1 MHIDGFIATQAQTV
15 VVQEGDAPVTGR
27 AADVIAAART
37 AFDAA
42 LRLIRPGKRVADVA
56 STLQTIA
63 ESYGCSVVEGVM
75 SHQMKQFII
84 DGNKC
89 VLNKPS
95 PETKVED
102 AEFEENEVYAIDIVI
117 STGDGKPKVLDEKAT
132 TVYKRALDMEY
143 SLKVRGQNSRVGML
157 WSGGVAAKWE
167 KLLLCRCSWLCDLAQ
182 PQEVMPMVL
191 GALTKQT
198 VGYLQQVAG
207 TLDG

>member
-157 WSGGVAAKWE
+157 WSGGSGRNRCCAGAVGSATWCN
-167 KLLLCRCSWLCDLAQ
+167 CRRSCQWFR
-182 PQEVMPMVL
+182 EH
-191 GALTKQT
+191 
-198 VGYLQQVAG
+198 
-207 TLDG
+207 